1 MGSESWK
8 SEKVEGAEILKAEL
22 EKKRPDYLLP
32 PSIPVISH
40 VRRLRTGDFEARLQ
54 QIGDFLVYF
63 EDILTT
69 GPWRIRLQALVR

>member
-32 PSIPVISH
+32 PSIPVLISH
-40 VRRLRTGDFEARLQ
+40 VRRLRTDGFEAGLQ
-54 QIGDFLVYF
+54 QIGDFLHPHYRTLASV
-63 EDILTT
+63 
-69 GPWRIRLQALVR
+69 G